1 VKLILG
7 ALEEAILEGKKQR
20 EAARETKQSVAAKE

>member
-1 VKLILG
+1 
-7 ALEEAILEGKKQR
+7 LEEAILEGKKQR